1 MDLSIIIAHYDPGN
15 HLDCLN
21 SFQKTLAEI
30 LAQKDK
36 YKIEIII
43 ADDGSVSNKNI
54 IQNGAYKINESGKN
68 IYYLTGDKLV
78 KWKIEKGYYFT
89 EITHWL
95 YLPKTDPVMSKA
107 RIGNAATSLA
117 SSDNLLF
124 LDDDNYFITENSIA
138 VIMNLLKKY
147 QLVIGQIQDSNGR
160 YRTYSSNRVQGTT
173 FAVKKDILQNTGGF
187 GEWTETV
194 SSGVDSDIWWKL
206 YHYFQK
212 NPKLKAC
219 YTSQFQTVD
228 SCSKRWK
235 PHIKQIFR
243 HRAVRKE
250 FNKIHDCPDYRS
262 PKHNPARNKS
272 NWLEDLT

>member
-21 SFQKTLAEI
+21 SFQKTLTEI
-30 LAQKDK
+30 LAQKYK

-68 IYYLTGDKLV
+68 IYHLTGDKLV
-78 KWKIEKGYYFT
+78 KWKIEKGYHYT

-95 YLPKTDPVMSKA
+95 YLPKTDLVMSKA

-117 SSDNLLF
+117 SSENLLF

-138 VIMNLLKKY
+138 VIMNLLKEY

-160 YRTYSSNRVQGTT
+160 YRIYSSKRVQGTT
-173 FAVKKDILQNTGGF
+173 FAVKKEILQNTGGF

-250 FNKIHDCPDYRS
+250 FNKIHDCPDYRN

-272 NWLEDLT
+272 NWLKDLT

>member
-15 HLDCLN
+15 HPDCLN
-21 SFQKTLAEI
+21 SFKKTLTEI
-30 LAQKDK
+30 SAQKAE
-36 YKIEIII
+36 YGIEIII
-43 ADDGSVSNKNI
+43 ADDGSVSNEDV
-54 IQNGAYKINESGKN
+54 IQISASQINESGKI
-68 IYYLTGDKLV
+68 IYNLAGEKLEQ
-78 KWKIEKGYYFT
+78 WKAERGYNCT
-89 EITHWL
+89 EIRHWL
-95 YLPKTDPVMSKA
+95 YLQKIEQVMSKA

-138 VIMNLLKKY
+138 VIVNLLKDY
-147 QLVIGQIQDSNGR
+147 QLVIGQLQDSNGR

-235 PHIKQIFR
+235 PHIKQILR

-250 FNKIHDCPDYRS
+250 FNKIHSCPDYRS

-272 NWLEDLT
+272 NWLKDLT